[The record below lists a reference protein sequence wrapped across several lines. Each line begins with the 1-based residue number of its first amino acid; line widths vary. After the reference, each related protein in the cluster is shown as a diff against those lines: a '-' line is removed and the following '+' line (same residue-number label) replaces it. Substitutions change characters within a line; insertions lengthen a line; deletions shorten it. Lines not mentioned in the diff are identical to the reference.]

1 MAEQTH
7 SAPICFAAV
16 EEGDT
21 LLLRGKVTAKDNHKI
36 TLGFRDRYHNN
47 ADKSLTIDC
56 DQFHFFHASR
66 QGSPTAHAF
75 YITRAQRLLL
85 ADILEIAINGRF
97 LPESTS
103 TLQTL
108 HNRLTNAAYSPTKL
122 KDGDPVRI
130 IKYYDRYG
138 SNAPETADPDDPFYP
153 SHYIL
158 TDDQATVLEDEENH
172 GYVKVRLD
180 RNDSVFYIHR
190 ANLEL
195 LSE

>member
-1 MAEQTH
+1 MTTEELLTL
-7 SAPICFAAV
+7 SAQDRQFY
-16 EEGDT
+16 
-21 LLLRGKVTAKDNHKI
+21 LQHKD
-36 TLGFRDRYHNN
+36 D
-47 ADKSLTIDC
+47 
-56 DQFHFFHASR
+56 
-66 QGSPTAHAF
+66 
-75 YITRAQRLLL
+75 
-85 ADILEIAINGRF
+85 LEMVAINGRF
-97 LPESTS
+97 IPEETA

-108 HNRLTNAAYSPTKL
+108 HNRLINADYNPTKL
-122 KDGDPVRI
+122 KAGDPVRI
-130 IKYYDRYG
+130 TKYYDRYG
-138 SNAPETADPDDPFYP
+138 SNAPETTDPDDPFYP

>member
-1 MAEQTH
+1 MINYSTYI
-7 SAPICFAAV
+7 SYSAV
-16 EEGDT
+16 EEGDII
-21 LLLRGKVTAKDNHKI
+21 LLRGEVTAKDNHKI
-36 TLGFRDRYHNN
+36 TLGYYDRYHS

-56 DQFHFFHASR
+56 DQGLHFHGSR
-66 QGSPTAHAF
+66 LSEPVHYGF

-85 ADILEIAINGRF
+85 ADVLEIAINGRF

-108 HNRLTNAAYSPTKL
+108 HNRLSTADYNPTKL
-122 KDGDPVRI
+122 KAGDHVRI

>member
-1 MAEQTH
+1 MINYSTY
-7 SAPICFAAV
+7 ICYAAV
-16 EEGDT
+16 EEGDIIH
-21 LLLRGKVTAKDNHKI
+21 LRGKVTAKDNHKI
-36 TLGFRDRYHNN
+36 TLGYRDRYHNN
-47 ADKSLTIDC
+47 ADKSITIDC
-56 DQFHFFHASR
+56 DQWHHFHGSR
-66 QGSPTAHAF
+66 QSTPTAHAF
-75 YITRAQRLLL
+75 YITPKERTLL
-85 ADILEIAINGRF
+85 ADILQIAINGRF
-97 LPESTS
+97 IPEETA

-122 KDGDPVRI
+122 KAGDPVRI

-158 TDDQATVLEDEENH
+158 TDDQATVLEDEGNH